1 VSNSGRTE
9 EPRENAANHNSA
21 TYNASVKE
29 SAAKAMDIR
38 QLREEKPKLGW
49 LADVRFNILHNHRK
63 LDELEF
69 PVSAHL
75 KATGPL
81 RVVTRQNLFEFALDG
96 EKVNLVI
103 REGRKLDGLA
113 FQAVPEAVQLFCN
126 EAITLHKNQH
136 LFWHLTEDEVR
147 QVVAEFQELAGAG
160 GILVKKG
167 RHALLVQIKD
177 GRLDLNACDSLLPAP
192 SAVL

>member
-1 VSNSGRTE
+1 MKDPATQVEELRKELRHHEHLYYVLDQPAITDAEYDALMRKLEELE
-9 EPRENAANHNSA
+9 EP
-21 TYNASVKE
+21 V
-29 SAAKAMDIR
+29 
-38 QLREEKPKLGW
+38 G
-49 LADVRFNILHNHRK
+49 
-63 LDELEF
+63 
-69 PVSAHL
+69 AHL
-75 KATGPL
+75 KETGPL

-103 REGRKLDGLA
+103 REGRKLDGLP
-113 FQAVPEAVQLFCN
+113 FQTVPEAVQLFCN

-147 QVVAEFQELAGAG
+147 QVAAEFQELAGAG

-167 RHALLVQIKD
+167 RHTLLVQIKD
-177 GRLDLNACDSLLPAP
+177 GKLDLNDCDSLLPAP